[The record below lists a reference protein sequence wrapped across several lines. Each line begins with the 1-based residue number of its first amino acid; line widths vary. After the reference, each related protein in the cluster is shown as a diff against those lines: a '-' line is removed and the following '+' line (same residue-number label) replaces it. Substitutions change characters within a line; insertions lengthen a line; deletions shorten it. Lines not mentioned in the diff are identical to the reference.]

1 VSIDNNKKILVTG
14 AAGQIGIELTAEL
27 REKYG
32 TENVIAIDIRETEIA
47 KKGPFKIC
55 NVLDLNKYKR
65 IVNDNDIETV
75 YHLAAILSATGEK
88 NPKLCFD
95 INMNGLQNV
104 LEVARE
110 YNQKIFCPSSIAV
123 FGPDVP
129 KEDTPQNVALNPTT
143 VYGLTKVS
151 GELLC
156 DYYFNKYN
164 VDVRGI
170 RYPGLISWK
179 KRPSGGTTD
188 YAVEIYFEAAQKEN
202 YQCFVNEETKLPM
215 MYMPDAIRATL
226 ELMKAPLESLKHHSN
241 YNLSGM
247 SFTALELV
255 EAIQKII
262 PNFECNFK
270 PDHRQEIADS
280 WPISV
285 NDDAARE
292 EWGWKP
298 SFNLTSMTK
307 DMLKNLRNLNE

>member
-1 VSIDNNKKILVTG
+1 MSIDNNKKILVTG

-292 EWGWKP
+292 EWGWKQT
-298 SFNLTSMTK
+298 FNLTSMTK

>member
-1 VSIDNNKKILVTG
+1 MSIDNNKKILVTG

-55 NVLDLNKYKR
+55 NVLDLNKYKK
-65 IVNDNDIETV
+65 IVNDNDVGTV

>member
-1 VSIDNNKKILVTG
+1 VSIDNNNKILVTG

-55 NVLDLNKYKR
+55 NVLDLNKYKK
-65 IVNDNDIETV
+65 IVNDNDVGTV

-226 ELMKAPLESLKHHSN
+226 ELMKAPLDSLKHHSN

>member
-1 VSIDNNKKILVTG
+1 MSIDKKKKNLVTG
-14 AAGQIGIELTAEL
+14 AAGQIGIELTAAL
-27 REKYG
+27 RKKYG

-55 NVLDLNKYKR
+55 NVLDLNKYKK
-65 IVNDNDIETV
+65 IVNDNDVGTV

-123 FGPDVP
+123 FGPDAP
-129 KEDTPQNVALNPTT
+129 KKDTPQNVALNPTT

-164 VDVRGI
+164 IDVRGI

-179 KRPSGGTTD
+179 KRPIGGTTD

-298 SFNLTSMTK
+298 RFNLTSMTK

>member
-1 VSIDNNKKILVTG
+1 MSIDNNNKILVTG
-14 AAGQIGIELTAEL
+14 AAGQIGIELTAAL

-55 NVLDLNKYKR
+55 NVLDLNKYKK
-65 IVNDNDIETV
+65 IVNDNDIGTV

-123 FGPDVP
+123 FGPDAP
-129 KEDTPQNVALNPTT
+129 KKDTPQNVALNPTT

-188 YAVEIYFEAAQKEN
+188 YAVEIYFEATQKEN

-226 ELMKAPLESLKHHSN
+226 ELMKAPLKSLKHHSN

-298 SFNLTSMTK
+298 RFNLTSMTK

>member
-1 VSIDNNKKILVTG
+1 VSIDNTKKILVTG
-14 AAGQIGIELTAEL
+14 AAGQIGIELTAAL

-32 TENVIAIDIRETEIA
+32 TENVMAIDIRETEVA
-47 KKGPFKIC
+47 KTGPFKIC
-55 NVLDLNKYKR
+55 NILDLNKYKK
-65 IVNDNDIETV
+65 IVNDNNIGTV

-129 KEDTPQNVALNPTT
+129 KENTPQNVALNPTT
-143 VYGLTKVS
+143 VYGLTKVA

-164 VDVRGI
+164 VDIRGI

-179 KRPSGGTTD
+179 NKPKGGTTD
-188 YAVEIYFEAAQKEN
+188 YAVEIYFGASQNEKYE
-202 YQCFVNEETKLPM
+202 CFVNEETRLPM

-226 ELMKAPLESLKHHSN
+226 ELMDAPLESLKHHSN

-247 SFTALELV
+247 SFSAAEL
-255 EAIQKII
+255 AKSIQKVI
-262 PNFECNFK
+262 PNFQCTFK
-270 PDHRQEIADS
+270 PDSRQEIADS
-280 WPISV
+280 WPVSI
-285 NDDAARE
+285 NDDAAKN

-298 SFNLTSMTK
+298 TFDITTMTK
-307 DMLKNLRNLNE
+307 DMLKNLRN

>member
-1 VSIDNNKKILVTG
+1 MSIDNNKKILVTG
-14 AAGQIGIELTAEL
+14 AAGQIGMELAAAL
-27 REKYG
+27 RKKHG
-32 TENVIAIDIRETEIA
+32 TENVMAIDIRETEIA
-47 KKGPFKIC
+47 KEGPFKIC
-55 NVLDLNKYKR
+55 NILDLNKYKK
-65 IVNDNDIETV
+65 IVNDNNIGTV

-110 YNQKIFCPSSIAV
+110 YNQRVFCPSSIAV
-123 FGPDVP
+123 FGHDVP

-179 KRPSGGTTD
+179 SRPNGGTTD
-188 YAVEIYFEAAQKEN
+188 YAVEIYFEATKN
-202 YQCFVNEETKLPM
+202 GKYQCFVNEETKLPM

-226 ELMKAPLESLKHHSN
+226 ELMEAPLEPLKHHSN

-247 SFTALELV
+247 SFTALELA
-255 EAIQKII
+255 EEIQKII
-262 PNFECNFK
+262 PNFECTFK
-270 PDHRQEIADS
+270 PDYRQEIANS
-280 WPISV
+280 WPVSV
-285 NDDAARE
+285 NDDAARK

-298 SFNLTSMTK
+298 SFDLASMTK
-307 DMLKNLRNLNE
+307 DMLKNLRN

>member
-1 VSIDNNKKILVTG
+1 MSIDNKKKILVTG

-55 NVLDLNKYKR
+55 NVLDLNKYKK
-65 IVNDNDIETV
+65 IVNDNDVGTV

>member
-1 VSIDNNKKILVTG
+1 MSIDNTKKILVTG
-14 AAGQIGIELTAEL
+14 AAGQIGIELTAAL

-32 TENVIAIDIRETEIA
+32 TENVMAIDIRETEVA
-47 KKGPFKIC
+47 KNGPFKIC
-55 NVLDLNKYKR
+55 NILDFNKYKK
-65 IVNDNDIETV
+65 IVNDNNIGTV

-110 YNQKIFCPSSIAV
+110 YEQRIFCPSSIAV
-123 FGPDVP
+123 FGPDIP
-129 KEDTPQNVALNPTT
+129 KENTPQDVALNPTT
-143 VYGLTKVS
+143 VYGLTKVA

-164 VDVRGI
+164 IDIRGI

-179 KRPSGGTTD
+179 NRPNGGTTD
-188 YAVEIYFEAAQKEN
+188 YAVEIYFKAAKNEN
-202 YQCFVNEETKLPM
+202 YQCFVNEQTKLPM

-226 ELMKAPLESLKHHSN
+226 ELMEAPLESLKHHSN

-255 EAIQKII
+255 EAIQKIM
-262 PNFECNFK
+262 PDFECNFK
-270 PDHRQEIADS
+270 PDYRQEIANS

-285 NDDAARE
+285 NDDAAKE

-307 DMLKNLRNLNE
+307 DVLKKLRN

>member
-1 VSIDNNKKILVTG
+1 VSIDNTKKILVTG
-14 AAGQIGIELTAEL
+14 AAGQIGIELTAAL

-32 TENVIAIDIRETEIA
+32 TENVMAIDIRETEVA
-47 KKGPFKIC
+47 KNGPFKIC
-55 NVLDLNKYKR
+55 NILDFNKYKK
-65 IVNDNDIETV
+65 IVNDNNIGTV

-110 YNQKIFCPSSIAV
+110 YEQRIFCPSSIAV
-123 FGPDVP
+123 FGPDIP
-129 KEDTPQNVALNPTT
+129 KENTPQDVALNPTT
-143 VYGLTKVS
+143 VYGLTKVA

-164 VDVRGI
+164 IDIRGI

-179 KRPSGGTTD
+179 NRPNGGTTD
-188 YAVEIYFEAAQKEN
+188 YAVEIYFKAAKNEN
-202 YQCFVNEETKLPM
+202 YQCFVNEQTKLPM

-226 ELMKAPLESLKHHSN
+226 ELMEAPLESLKHHSN

-255 EAIQKII
+255 EAIQKIM
-262 PNFECNFK
+262 PDFECNFK
-270 PDHRQEIADS
+270 PDYRQEIANS

-285 NDDAARE
+285 NDDAAKE

-307 DMLKNLRNLNE
+307 DMLKNLRN

>member
-1 VSIDNNKKILVTG
+1 MSIDNNKKILVTG

-55 NVLDLNKYKR
+55 NVLDLNKYKK
-65 IVNDNDIETV
+65 IVNDNDVGTV

-307 DMLKNLRNLNE
+307 DMLKNLRN

>member
-1 VSIDNNKKILVTG
+1 MSIDNNNKILVTG

-55 NVLDLNKYKR
+55 NVLDLNKYKK
-65 IVNDNDIETV
+65 IVNDNDVGTV

>member
-55 NVLDLNKYKR
+55 NVLDLNKYKK
-65 IVNDNDIETV
+65 IVNDNDVGTV

>member
-1 VSIDNNKKILVTG
+1 MSIDNTKKILVTG
-14 AAGQIGIELTAEL
+14 AAGQIGIELTAAL

-32 TENVIAIDIRETEIA
+32 TENVMAIDIRETEVA
-47 KKGPFKIC
+47 KNGPFKIC
-55 NVLDLNKYKR
+55 NILDFNKYKK
-65 IVNDNDIETV
+65 IVNDNNIGTV

-110 YNQKIFCPSSIAV
+110 YEQRIFCPSSIAV
-123 FGPDVP
+123 FGPDIP
-129 KEDTPQNVALNPTT
+129 KENTPQDVALNPTT
-143 VYGLTKVS
+143 VYGLTKVA

-164 VDVRGI
+164 IDIRGI

-179 KRPSGGTTD
+179 NRPNGGTTD
-188 YAVEIYFEAAQKEN
+188 YAVEIYFKAAKNEN
-202 YQCFVNEETKLPM
+202 YQCFVNEQTKLPM

-226 ELMKAPLESLKHHSN
+226 ELMEAPLESLKHHSN

-255 EAIQKII
+255 EAIQKIM
-262 PNFECNFK
+262 PDFECNFK
-270 PDHRQEIADS
+270 PDYRQEIANS

-285 NDDAARE
+285 NDDAAKE

-307 DMLKNLRNLNE
+307 DVLKNLRN